1 MITATRPMDRIH
13 PVRGPAPVDRSWRNA
28 GLKAQ
33 IVELAN
39 DLYQQRCHPLVKY
52 TDTLRIHETMFSY
65 TVSNHRQNMGG
76 QEV

>member
-1 MITATRPMDRIH
+1 MSTRMITATRPMDRIH

-39 DLYQQRCHPLVKY
+39 DLYQQRCLGV
-52 TDTLRIHETMFSY
+52 DLAR
-65 TVSNHRQNMGG
+65 G
-76 QEV
+76 